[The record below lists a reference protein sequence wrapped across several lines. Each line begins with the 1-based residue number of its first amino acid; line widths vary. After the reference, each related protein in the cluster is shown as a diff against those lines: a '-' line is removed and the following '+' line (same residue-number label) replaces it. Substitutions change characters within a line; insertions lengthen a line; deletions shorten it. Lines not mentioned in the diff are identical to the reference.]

1 MGGACG
7 TSSDR
12 SCPLEVVG
20 ASGEGPQGPQRA
32 DWLCCAHAAQ
42 LMASK
47 CIYVSHL
54 LRAVSTRQ
62 AWIKFREAN
71 SQLMKPTSDV
81 VINANLGPGL
91 GVRDSGN

>member
-1 MGGACG
+1 MPVGKVPKGHRRQTGFAVHMQL
-7 TSSDR
+7 SS
-12 SCPLEVVG
+12 
-20 ASGEGPQGPQRA
+20 
-32 DWLCCAHAAQ
+32 WLQ
-42 LMASK
+42 NVS
-47 CIYVSHL
+47 VSHL